1 MNYFDKCK
9 QCTIMVGNGTGV
21 LFQPKEK
28 VNYSYILTA
37 KHNLEN
43 EDNIEFNFKKI
54 YRHEYLDIAIIK
66 IEKKEFI
73 SPNIKMNEPKDKEIY
88 KLYGYSTKRREEEIK
103 IQAFDLEVRDIHKN
117 HEIIVFNRDYDS
129 EQCDI
134 NGLSG
139 GGVFQE
145 DGKNF
150 LVAGIEYRMDKEL
163 DEEENNTRLR
173 FISIKA
179 FDEIVEK
186 FSDELVYLDDSRNLI
201 QKYNLKVEVKK
212 ILLDSGKSFDI
223 KMVKVDLSNKKSLY
237 VSIYPVTF
245 KEYDLFCEDTERC
258 KKHEPDDRGWGRGNR
273 PVINVSWEDAICY
286 CEWLGKEYHLPT
298 SEDWL
303 QISEMNMPNTFLDS
317 DNIYYKQKKTCDVD
331 ILKYKGRL
339 DIYHMYGNIYEW
351 CNDKEESSS
360 LNRIALG
367 GSFRITKDIKD
378 FVRVEEKQTL
388 KSPTIGFRIFS
399 IIKD

>member
-212 ILLDSGKSFDI
+212 SILDLNFEIKDILEKWAKSNHDTHKNIVNFE
-223 KMVKVDLSNKKSLY
+223 
-237 VSIYPVTF
+237 
-245 KEYDLFCEDTERC
+245 KE
-258 KKHEPDDRGWGRGNR
+258 K
-273 PVINVSWEDAICY
+273 ININNEQ
-286 CEWLGKEYHLPT
+286 L
-298 SEDWL
+298 
-303 QISEMNMPNTFLDS
+303 
-317 DNIYYKQKKTCDVD
+317 KQKKETTNKKNK
-331 ILKYKGRL
+331 IS
-339 DIYHMYGNIYEW
+339 I
-351 CNDKEESSS
+351 
-360 LNRIALG
+360 
-367 GSFRITKDIKD
+367 D
-378 FVRVEEKQTL
+378 FYTGVK
-388 KSPTIGFRIFS
+388 
-399 IIKD
+399 